1 MSTPCQYARANIVAS
16 LVINGGVVCVCVRVC
31 VFVQVRATA
40 LPTTSTEAGRVAGF
54 TAATCKAPTSYA
66 PMRAHRR
73 RRAMPFLLAK
83 LFITVFFFLVD
94 CGEPTPNDECAGENV
109 DAIFSCSC
117 WHAAARWHPCMRPD
131 H

>member
-16 LVINGGVVCVCVRVC
+16 LVINGGVVCVCLRVC

-73 RRAMPFLLAK
+73 RRAMPFFFWLNLL
-83 LFITVFFFLVD
+83 LLFFFF
-94 CGEPTPNDECAGENV
+94 G
-109 DAIFSCSC
+109 
-117 WHAAARWHPCMRPD
+117 
-131 H
+131 